1 MGEDNGALR
10 SEAWTEEDWFTWV
23 EDGEAESEDNGRLS
37 REDKDE
43 FETASEVNGALST
56 AEEDE
61 DVLETDSSTP
71 EDDDEETK
79 DTTH

>member
-43 FETASEVNGALST
+43 YHPPLPNDADLREGYF
-56 AEEDE
+56 
-61 DVLETDSSTP
+61 DSLDPLPNRSFPRKSKYFKT
-71 EDDDEETK
+71 
-79 DTTH
+79 